1 VNSRLHPALNL
12 HPAHVFGFVVSA
24 LVLAGAAWVALRGPA
39 GPIPMHFDA
48 SGQVDRY
55 GTRYELAAVLAGL
68 SALNLT
74 VSFLTGKQ
82 ADATPDPVRQ
92 KALRSGQYVS
102 VAIVGAVAAF
112 MGWSSLGPAAAS
124 GATSLSIGMAFA
136 GAVLVTV
143 GAIIGRVGP
152 NAFIGVRTPW
162 AFKSRL
168 AWDKSNRL
176 AGRLMF
182 WSGLA
187 GLIASPFAPQPF
199 GLATLTIGALL
210 MAALSIYESWRVWKN
225 DPEAHP
231 F

>member
-1 VNSRLHPALNL
+1 MKTKL
-12 HPAHVFGFVVSA
+12 HPAHIFGFVVSA
-24 LVLAGAAWVALRGPA
+24 LILAAALWVALRGPS

-55 GTRYELAAVLAGL
+55 GTRYELAVVLAGL
-68 SALNLT
+68 SVLNLI

-82 ADATPDPVRQ
+82 ADTTVDPVRR

-112 MGWSSLGPAAAS
+112 IGWSSLGPSAAS
-124 GATSLSIGMAFA
+124 GITSLSVGMTFM
-136 GAVLVTV
+136 GAVFVTL

-187 GLIASPFAPQPF
+187 GLIASPFSPQPF
-199 GLATLTIGALL
+199 GLVALTVVVML
-210 MAALSIYESWRVWKN
+210 MAALSVYESWRVWKN